1 MGDFCQQCGNE
12 YQRIGTHWS
21 HPNSSCSH
29 PSFTDHQQEIITG
42 LLMGDG
48 SIDNSR
54 KNPRIETQMIS
65 PNYLEYIADE
75 FGVLGSEVSLAM
87 TAAENAKAKRDSGF
101 SPNANA
107 ENYSDVYRWCSMS
120 HVVVKKCGLLR

>member
-1 MGDFCQQCGNE
+1 MGNVCQQCGNE
-12 YQRIGTHWS
+12 YQRIGGHWS
-21 HPNSSCSH
+21 KSSSCSH
-29 PSFTDHQQEIITG
+29 PSFTDHQQKIITG

-48 SIDNSR
+48 SICFSN
-54 KNPRIETQMIS
+54 KNPYVEVSMIS
-65 PNYLEYIADE
+65 PNYLQYVANE
-75 FGVLGSEVSLAM
+75 FGVLSSGVSLKM

-120 HVVVKKCGLLR
+120 HKKCGPRK